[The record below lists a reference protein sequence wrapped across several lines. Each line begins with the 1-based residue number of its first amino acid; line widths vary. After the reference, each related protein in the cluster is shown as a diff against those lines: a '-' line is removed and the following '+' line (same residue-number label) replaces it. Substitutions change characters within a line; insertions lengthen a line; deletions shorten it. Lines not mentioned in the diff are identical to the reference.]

1 MARIEVK
8 VLKVLRD
15 NYVFLVN
22 HRASGSSA
30 VVDPG
35 IAGPVVNKLDQ
46 LGWRV
51 RKILCTHHHADQI
64 GGNLD
69 IKRSCHCEVVGPRA
83 EAARIPGITNE
94 FGEGDKVT
102 LGDAEATI
110 LELPGHTSGGI
121 GFWFKDS
128 GVLFS
133 GDILYPMGCGRM
145 FEGTAEQMWNSLLKI
160 RALPPDTKVYC
171 AHEYAERNYKFAR
184 GLYRENAA
192 LRTHGEAFRTS
203 LQGGGIGVPFTLSD
217 ELATNPFFAP
227 TIPRSPSRSAW
238 PERRPSKCLP
248 HCAGAATRRSAPSPP
263 AYPNSLGRVW
273 PTLGGRAACVGRP
286 APTRRPSAP
295 TASLRRMRTH
305 ATAAAWRRGP
315 TMAAPHGAG
324 IQC

>member
-1 MARIEVK
+1 MR
-8 VLKVLRD
+8 
-15 NYVFLVN
+15 
-22 HRASGSSA
+22 SG
-30 VVDPG
+30 
-35 IAGPVVNKLDQ
+35 
-46 LGWRV
+46 
-51 RKILCTHHHADQI
+51 
-64 GGNLD
+64 
-69 IKRSCHCEVVGPRA
+69 GPRA

-171 AHEYAERNYKFAR
+171 AHEYTERNYKFAR

-248 HCAGAATRRSAPSPP
+248 NCAGAATRRSAPSPP